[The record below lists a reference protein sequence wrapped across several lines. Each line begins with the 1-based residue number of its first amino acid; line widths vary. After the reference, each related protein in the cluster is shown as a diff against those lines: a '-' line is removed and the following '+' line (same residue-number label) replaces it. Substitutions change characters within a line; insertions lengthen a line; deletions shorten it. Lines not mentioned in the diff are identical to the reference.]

1 MKGKLLGFA
10 VALLAVATIGVVQ
23 LQTKAYVDTT
33 RDCDKYAVIYCG
45 TMSAEEAR
53 NKYDQASRIFQ
64 AMGIQKAEISGNIKA
79 GVVYQDGRVVVD
91 GKVVATSARMAA
103 RNLGGTPIAGTNAGI
118 TSVSRMGSAQTA
130 MVKFDQNG
138 RFLFAIMK
146 PCGNPVTATPT
157 APPPKPSAI
166 CKALTINKLDR
177 THIRFNAAAEVKN
190 GAKVKSYTYVVTR
203 GGKTVLNKTTDAA
216 HYTYNA
222 SQAGNYHVRLKV
234 NTTVGQKTSNDCVKS
249 FTIKAAPVAEC
260 KALTIDKISRT
271 QFRFNATASAENGAT
286 IKAYV
291 FKVYRGSTLVTTKT
305 VTSSKAAASY
315 VYTQTQTGAYTVHL
329 TVKTSLGDKSGTN
342 CVKPFTVVPAENPG
356 IDVTKYVEH
365 LKYKRVGV
373 NVQFEYEI
381 AVKNTGNKDLTNVV
395 VTDTP
400 QSGITLLSASAGS
413 ISSNKWTYT
422 IPSLKVGQTM
432 NFTLKAKVPVYL
444 AGMLLNTVC
453 VNAPEIPGNPDDCDT
468 ANVDVPPKEEQVE
481 VCNPTTG
488 EIITVDKDQADQYVS
503 IKSEQCKEMKV
514 CVLAT
519 NAVEIIK
526 KTDFDSSLH
535 TTDFNQCTEVT
546 VSELPTTGPAD
557 VALQLLGVTSLAGAG
572 AYYLNSRRE
581 RA

>member
-10 VALLAVATIGVVQ
+10 VAVLAVATIGVVQ

-45 TMSAEEAR
+45 TMSPQEAR

-157 APPPKPSAI
+157 APPPQPSAI

-203 GGKTVLNKTTDAA
+203 GGKTVLNKTTNAA

-234 NTTVGQKTSNDCVKS
+234 NTTVGQKTNNDCVKS

-260 KALTIDKISRT
+260 KALTVDTLSRT
-271 QFRFNATASAENGAT
+271 QFRFNGKASAENGAT

-291 FKVYRGSTLVTTKT
+291 FKVYRGTTLVTTKT
-305 VTSSKAAASY
+305 ITSSKTAASY
-315 VYTQTQTGAYTVHL
+315 VYTQTQTGAYTVRL
-329 TVKTSLGDKSGTN
+329 TVKTSLGDKSSTN

-365 LKYKRVGV
+365 QKYKRVGV
-373 NVQFEYEI
+373 NIQYEYQI
-381 AVKNTGNKDLTNVV
+381 AVKNTGTKNLTNVA

-400 QSGITLLSASAGS
+400 QSGISLIAASAGS
-413 ISSNKWTYT
+413 ISGNKWTYT
-422 IPSLKVGQTM
+422 IPSLTIGQTV

-444 AGMLLNTVC
+444 AGMLQNTVC

-468 ANVDVPPKEEQVE
+468 ANVDVPPTEQVE
-481 VCNPTTG
+481 VCNPATG
-488 EIITVDKDQADQYVS
+488 AIITVNKDEADQYVPV
-503 IKSEQCKEMKV
+503 KSEQCKEVKV

-526 KTDFDSSLH
+526 KTDFDSGLH
-535 TTDFNQCTEVT
+535 TTDLSQCKEVT
-546 VSELPTTGPAD
+546 VTELPTTGPAD
-557 VALQLLGVTSLAGAG
+557 VALQLLGVASLTGAS

-581 RA
+581 HA